1 MKIYTKPNKFNLNDI
16 VVINKINKA
25 GRVCAF
31 QSDVMYDQFAKCDT
45 GTYLYTIH
53 MTDGKYVK
61 FLESALQ
68 LAPILEEEQEETSKE
83 EPAKE
88 ENSIPGITSK
98 NINDLPVI
106 DSENIPEDIIT
117 SPATSKIKDQDL
129 AKKKSIRKTKEKA
142 K

>member
-31 QSDVMYDQFAKCDT
+31 QPDVMYDQFAKCDV

-68 LAPILEEEQEETSKE
+68 LAPILLEEEQEETSKE
-83 EPAKE
+83 E
-88 ENSIPGITSK
+88 NTIPEITT
-98 NINDLPVI
+98 NNTNALPVI
-106 DSENIPEDIIT
+106 NSINLPEDIVT
-117 SPATSKIKDQDL
+117 SPATSKINDQDL
-129 AKKKSIRKTKEKA
+129 AKKKSTRKTKK
-142 K
+142 KV